1 MIFLSLLAFYNPKM
15 VKDIIFSNDFCF
27 RVFLYHLTWSLCLSD
42 LNILTNRKTSMNEW
56 VNLVEMNREMWFE
69 STNVLNEKWN
79 VKADV
84 NMELYV
90 LPQSN
95 DLKIYVFFINS
106 SLTED
111 RSLTKTFIGIR
122 EGWSSYICILYMNT
136 ILCYLIVKQK
146 ILFYHFCKMADLL
159 YIKYFIFCC
168 TLKFYVSMEH
178 FLTSMNQR

>member
-1 MIFLSLLAFYNPKM
+1 MFSLCNYCRIYTAWFFSLLALYNLKM
-15 VKDIIFSNDFCF
+15 VIHMSFSYDVCF
-27 RVFLYHLTWSLCLSD
+27 QVFLYHLTCSLCLSD
-42 LNILTNRKTSMNEW
+42 LNAMTNKKSMNEW

-106 SLTED
+106 SHTEE

-146 ILFYHFCKMADLL
+146 ILFYLFAKWQ
-159 YIKYFIFCC
+159 
-168 TLKFYVSMEH
+168 TFY
-178 FLTSMNQR
+178 T